1 MNGIIGKPEHMKEL
15 KLSKS
20 ERQELIRLNEE
31 SRLADLYEF
40 IINRMNEYELSLQD
54 GQFYCG
60 LMEESLTFNHVTCLL
75 KNDVKERCGI
85 EVTGSLIAKL
95 VKLFLRA
102 LVECCEEDGV
112 VELDA
117 RDVLRRSALLN
128 RRAEAGT

>member
-1 MNGIIGKPEHMKEL
+1 MNGIIGKPEHLKEL
-15 KLSKS
+15 RLSTS
-20 ERQELIRLNEE
+20 ERKELIRLNEE
-31 SRLADLYEF
+31 NIIADLYES

-60 LMEESLTFNHVTCLL
+60 LMEETLSFNHVTCLL
-75 KNDVKERCGI
+75 KNDVKDRSGI
-85 EVTGSLIAKL
+85 DVTGNLIGKL

-117 RDVLRRSALLN
+117 KDVLRRSVALN